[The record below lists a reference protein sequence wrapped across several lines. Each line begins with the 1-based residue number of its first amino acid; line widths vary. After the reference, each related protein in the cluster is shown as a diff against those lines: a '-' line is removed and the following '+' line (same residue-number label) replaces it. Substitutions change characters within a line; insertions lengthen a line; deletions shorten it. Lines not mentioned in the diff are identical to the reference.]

1 MEKLTQH
8 QKVMKY
14 LHSHNGITT
23 LEAMYQLAITDLQ
36 TIIKEARRNPRYIVT
51 DRWEKN
57 TNTGSRYKRYF
68 IKEVNN

>member
-8 QKVMKY
+8 QKVMNY
-14 LHSHNGITT
+14 LKNHNGITT
-23 LEAMYQLAITDLQ
+23 LDAMFHLSITDLQ
-36 TIIKEARRNPRYIVT
+36 TIIKDARRNPKYVVT
-51 DRWEKN
+51 DIWETN